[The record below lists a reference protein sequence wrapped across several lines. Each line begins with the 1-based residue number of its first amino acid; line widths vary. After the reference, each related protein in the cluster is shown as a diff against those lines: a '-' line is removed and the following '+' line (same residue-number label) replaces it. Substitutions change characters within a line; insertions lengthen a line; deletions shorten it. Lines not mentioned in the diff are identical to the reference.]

1 MISVQSTQFGTSQ
14 ASQVA
19 THLEMD
25 KSFKEMDPT
34 AGQPRTPND
43 LDNERDCA
51 SLEPPPP
58 QVDGGKDAWCFLAAV
73 FLFEAV
79 IWGL

>member
-1 MISVQSTQFGTSQ
+1 MVT
-14 ASQVA
+14 
-19 THLEMD
+19 
-25 KSFKEMDPT
+25 SFKEIDPMT
-34 AGQPRTPND
+34 GRPRTSND
-43 LDNERDCA
+43 LDNEDHAA
-51 SLEPPPP
+51 SLEPPPS

>member
-1 MISVQSTQFGTSQ
+1 MHASSKEIDSSTRQPPISDGITDESN
-14 ASQVA
+14 AA
-19 THLEMD
+19 CLE
-25 KSFKEMDPT
+25 SP
-34 AGQPRTPND
+34 
-43 LDNERDCA
+43 
-51 SLEPPPP
+51 SP